1 MAKAVELPL
10 ARGTVDRA
18 SGLRTDPEQIERLWA
33 DPATRVLRV
42 HDGETLV
49 TGDPPELVLVGVS
62 EVGVSEVGV
71 SAVGASAVGASA
83 VDGAERYFLG
93 LDEQR
98 IAYFAISAPIEAG
111 PDQQL
116 AGLRSVGSLL
126 GDRDVGLLVHAIAL
140 ANWHATHRH
149 CARCGAATES
159 AAGGHQRRCP
169 LDGSEHFPRTDPAV
183 IMLVADAEDR
193 ALLGRQPS
201 WPQRRFSTLAG
212 FVEPGESA
220 EHAVVREVMEEAGV
234 EVTDVRYFGSQP
246 WPFPSSLML
255 GYTATATTTAL
266 RLDDELVEARWF
278 GRDDLYTAVRDR
290 AVLLPPRVSIARR
303 LIESWYGAELPTPP
317 S

>member
-18 SGLRTDPEQIERLWA
+18 SGLRTDPAQIERLWA

-49 TGDPPELVLVGVS
+49 TGDPPELVLV
-62 EVGVSEVGV
+62 E
-71 SAVGASAVGASA
+71 ARAI
-83 VDGAERYFLG
+83 DGGERYFLG

-98 IAYFAISAPIEAG
+98 TAYFAISAPIEAG
-111 PDQQL
+111 PDQQP

-149 CARCGAATES
+149 CARCGSATES
-159 AAGGHQRRCP
+159 AAGGHLRRCP
-169 LDGSEHFPRTDPAV
+169 ADGSEHFPRTDPAV
-183 IMLVADAEDR
+183 IMLVADDEDH

-234 EVTDVRYFGSQP
+234 AVTDVRYFGSQP

-255 GYTATATTTAL
+255 GYMATATTTAL
-266 RLDDELVEARWF
+266 CLDDELVEARWF
-278 GRDDLYTAVRDR
+278 GRDELYAAVRDR
-290 AVLLPPRVSIARR
+290 EILLPPRVSIARR

-317 S
+317 PG